1 VNDDGEEVLDP
12 SGEDAAVLVEHALKI
27 GKPSLFARTV
37 FGVFGRSGRRCCS
50 HAVDFS
56 FSSFFLVDVYS
67 VVSTSTRTCPLVC
80 PLVGRFGQEDLRTSA
95 GEVPNGRTARP
106 SVLVEGV
113 DEDGPVNDRARL
125 QDFGL

>member
-1 VNDDGEEVLDP
+1 MNDDGEEVLDP

-67 VVSTSTRTCPLVC
+67 VVSTSTRTCPLV
-80 PLVGRFGQEDLRTSA
+80 GRFGQEDLRTSA

-106 SVLVEGV
+106 SVLVEGF